1 MGRRS
6 PEGLGAAIMDRQ
18 LSRLAEGLA
27 KDPFEFGIPT
37 RRRTGQP
44 PFWMDCTRLSYI
56 LLAVGLAV
64 CIGQTVLASPPD
76 SESDPAG
83 RIAPQEQEP
92 ARDPTEQQPAADPNA
107 QPPPTTPGA
116 GQTVGGQDQTGDK
129 TEVPAAVVI
138 EVEGSVEWAG
148 PGVAVLAD
156 EGWTPVE
163 LNDRLEAGQQI
174 RTGLRSHV
182 NLRFG
187 EATFVSVRSAT
198 YASIDQFYR
207 SATAESVRLDL
218 AYGTIRG
225 GSTEGE
231 VRSDVTVESAVAAL
245 IKRGTEGWEM
255 QVEPMTGRFRISLAR
270 YGLVEAIHK
279 LRSGRRV
286 LRSVRPG
293 EYATER
299 NIANMWIKQDIFDRN
314 VQFYQAEALTLADAE
329 FTAINTRGYGTL
341 SPGGG
346 STLVDL
352 SARVNAVSVL
362 DQLSGGLPPS
372 TGPPSTVVLTPLPIL
387 RPEGNFGT
395 GGIFR
400 VLLPRQQ

>member
-1 MGRRS
+1 MDKQVNEWAESFYQDRC
-6 PEGLGAAIMDRQ
+6 GLGIR
-18 LSRLAEGLA
+18 
-27 KDPFEFGIPT
+27 FGPAPGHAGPGMASW
-37 RRRTGQP
+37 RP
-44 PFWMDCTRLSYI
+44 VWI

-64 CIGQTVLASPPD
+64 GIGHAVLASPPD
-76 SESDPAG
+76 SEAEGAG
-83 RIAPQEQEP
+83 RIA
-92 ARDPTEQQPAADPNA
+92 QPSRSGHRPDTRTDPNA
-107 QPPPTTPGA
+107 PPPGTPGA
-116 GQTVGGQDQTGDK
+116 AKPAVGQDQPGEQ
-129 TEVPAAVVI
+129 TEVPAAVAI

-156 EGWTPVE
+156 KGWTPVK
-163 LNDRLEAGQQI
+163 LNDRLEPGRQI

-187 EATFVSVRSAT
+187 QATFVSVRSAT

-207 SATAESVRLDL
+207 SAKAESVRLDL

-245 IKRGTEGWEM
+245 LKRGTEGWEI

-270 YGLVEAIHK
+270 HGLVEAIQK

-286 LRSVRPG
+286 SRGVRPG

-314 VQFYQAEALTLADAE
+314 VKFYQADALTLADAE
-329 FTAINTRGYGTL
+329 FTAGNTRGYATL
-341 SPGGG
+341 APGGG

-352 SARVNAVSVL
+352 SARVNASSVL
-362 DQLSGGLPPS
+362 DQLSDALPAS
-372 TGPPSTVVLTPLPIL
+372 AVPPFTMVLTPLPIS

-400 VLLPRQQ
+400 VLLPRPQ